1 MVVSSFIVDAGF
13 RGVSARCDTRGIDA
27 PASLIK
33 MLIDEGGIPF
43 SFNNLASR
51 SGSMA
56 CAALLIAST
65 LTRQT
70 KSAAA
75 RKIIGCFFIVTR
87 VLLFSRKPP
96 CSGWSAIGTAC
107 YNLNRRIVIVRNP
120 DLTSQHGTKEHIQSC
135 FP

>member
-1 MVVSSFIVDAGF
+1 MVVSSFMVDAGF

-43 SFNNLASR
+43 SFNNLASG

-56 CAALLIAST
+56 CAALLVAST

-70 KSAAA
+70 KSAAV
-75 RKIIGCFFIVTR
+75 RKIIGYFFIMTQ
-87 VLLFSRKPP
+87 VLLF
-96 CSGWSAIGTAC
+96 
-107 YNLNRRIVIVRNP
+107 
-120 DLTSQHGTKEHIQSC
+120 LTLT
-135 FP
+135 PM

>member
-1 MVVSSFIVDAGF
+1 MVVSSFMVDAGF

-33 MLIDEGGIPF
+33 MLIDEGDIPF
-43 SFNNLASR
+43 SVNNLASG

-56 CAALLIAST
+56 CAALLVAST

-70 KSAAA
+70 KRAAVW
-75 RKIIGCFFIVTR
+75 RIIGYFFIMTR

-96 CSGWSAIGTAC
+96 CDG
-107 YNLNRRIVIVRNP
+107 
-120 DLTSQHGTKEHIQSC
+120 
-135 FP
+135 